1 MAFKKL
7 EWPDVGDLVIAT
19 VVRITDYGAY
29 VELDEYGKEGL
40 LHVSEVASSW
50 VRNIR
55 DFVREG
61 QKVVLKVLRVSAEK
75 RHVDLSLR
83 RVTKR
88 ERKEKILSWKKDRK
102 AESLL
107 RSASEK
113 LNIPLKEVYEKAGTV
128 IEKEF
133 GEMYQGLEKTAK
145 EGADVLLELGVS
157 KDIAVALEEIAKEK
171 IRIPMVKIK
180 GILELQ
186 CTKPNGATLIKEAL
200 LSAQKIQELQ
210 GTRIRIYV
218 VAPPKYRIVVSAED
232 YKRAESVLKKA
243 TETALKNI
251 EKIGGQG
258 TFKREK

>member
-1 MAFKKL
+1 MAFRKP

-19 VVRITDYGAY
+19 VVGITDYGAY

-40 LHVSEVASSW
+40 LHISEVSSSW

-61 QKVVLKVLRVSAEK
+61 QKVVLKVLRVNTEK

-88 ERKEKILSWKKDRK
+88 EKREKILFWKKDRK

-107 RSASEK
+107 RNASEK
-113 LNIPLKEVYEKAGTV
+113 LNIPLEEVYEKAGTL

-133 GEMYQGLEKTAK
+133 EGIYEGLEKTAK
-145 EGADVLLELGVS
+145 EGADVLLKLGVPE
-157 KDIAVALEEIAKEK
+157 DIALTLEEIAKEK

-186 CTKPNGATLIKEAL
+186 CTKPNGASLIKEAL
-200 LSAQKIQELQ
+200 LSAQKIQDLQ
-210 GTRIRIYV
+210 ETKVRIYV
-218 VAPPKYRIVVSAED
+218 VGPPRYRIVVSAEE
-232 YKRAESVLKKA
+232 YTTAESVLKKA
-243 TETALKNI
+243 TETALENI
-251 EKIGGQG
+251 AKVGGKG
-258 TFKREK
+258 AFRREK